1 MLFMDLKTARLQ
13 AGLTIKELA
22 ALTKKNQSTI
32 WRIENGK
39 RRASPELAL
48 EIEKALPNLITHT
61 DLLYPNLQHI
71 KKSAP
76 HTTLLNKFTHFFL
89 RRGHHAP

>member
-48 EIEKALPNLITHT
+48 EIEKALVGRITHDEILFPHLT
-61 DLLYPNLQHI
+61 P
-71 KKSAP
+71 KSAP

-89 RRGHHAP
+89 RRGHA